1 MPVNSV
7 SSADS
12 TYQRDISKDS
22 RDLSIDTST
31 FLNLLITQLKYQDPL
46 EPQKD
51 TAFVTQMAQMTSL
64 QEMQEMNTTL
74 KNSQAYDMVG
84 KEIYAEVLNK
94 ETGIKD
100 AYSGLVESVVIK
112 DGTPYVVVG
121 GKAISVSDVLQ
132 VFPAPTADSTTTDNS
147 TSDSTTTV
155 SATSETA

>member
-7 SSADS
+7 GSADS
-12 TYQRDISKDS
+12 AYQRDTSKDS

-31 FLNLLITQLKYQDPL
+31 FLKLLITQLKYQDPL

-64 QEMQEMNTTL
+64 QEMQEMNATL

-84 KEIYAEVLNK
+84 KEIYAEVLDK
-94 ETGIKD
+94 ETGVKD
-100 AYSGLVESVVIK
+100 VYSGLVESVVIR
-112 DGTPYVVVG
+112 DGIPYVVVG

-132 VFPAPTADSTTTDNS
+132 VFPAPAADSTTTDS
-147 TSDSTTTV
+147 TTTDSTT
-155 SATSETA
+155 AETA